1 MTISEQFVPNR
12 ELPKNLSGIKMSS
25 DHLIDSSSHEA
36 LMRSEQVSQSFK
48 PQIANLVD
56 SMIGRVE

>member
-1 MTISEQFVPNR
+1 
-12 ELPKNLSGIKMSS
+12 
-25 DHLIDSSSHEA
+25 

-56 SMIGRVE
+56 SMIGRVEWLEIQDISELSPVQLAAIERWLAMAA